1 MHITTKSD
9 VYHYKK
15 RCISLQSIVYVV
27 IKWYNESIENTD
39 RKISFSMLN
48 QNYSQR
54 SISMNII
61 PNNNDFN
68 EKKVVCT
75 LNDLEKRK
83 VVEHNSLIT
92 SMAKM
97 QKTALKMFELAVSC
111 IDTENPPK
119 DNIIYLSK
127 KELFAF
133 FDVSS
138 ASKHTRF
145 KEAIELMQKQAF
157 FQIKE
162 VKDKGYEMT
171 SIVPIPTVKWNSYN
185 DDVMIQF
192 NQFIMPYLI
201 DLKAEFTQYKI
212 SELKEL
218 NSKYSII
225 LYRWLSMN
233 YNQYEHYSAKGGR
246 RAEQVEAYR
255 NPSISVKEL
264 REITDTVNEYPRFDN
279 FERRVLKIALK
290 EINAHTSFNVS
301 YEKVKK
307 GRSIDSIVFHIEKK
321 RMADDNSYKL
331 EDKDYQSDKEEKSR
345 NEADLLK
352 QAMESKYTRLLIE
365 NFLLSP
371 LEMTDTALMAG
382 LQKNVYPLYDEL
394 KELRGLNGVKDH
406 LSYVSS
412 KQEAY
417 SKRNVAKYLKKAIE
431 QYLPTVK
438 RQELD
443 HE

>member
-1 MHITTKSD
+1 MSSIPEKQEN
-9 VYHYKK
+9 KK
-15 RCISLQSIVYVV
+15 QVL
-27 IKWYNESIENTD
+27 
-39 RKISFSMLN
+39 
-48 QNYSQR
+48 
-54 SISMNII
+54 
-61 PNNNDFN
+61 
-68 EKKVVCT
+68 T

-92 SMAKM
+92 SIAKM

-321 RMADDNSYKL
+321 RTADDNSYKL

>member
-1 MHITTKSD
+1 MS
-9 VYHYKK
+9 
-15 RCISLQSIVYVV
+15 
-27 IKWYNESIENTD
+27 
-39 RKISFSMLN
+39 
-48 QNYSQR
+48 
-54 SISMNII
+54 SISKNE
-61 PNNNDFN
+61 PNQ
-68 EKKVVCT
+68 KQVQT
-75 LNDLEKRK
+75 LNELSKRK

-92 SMAKM
+92 SIAKM
-97 QKTALKMFELAVSC
+97 DKTPLKMFELAVSC
-111 IDTENPPK
+111 INTEEPPK
-119 DNIIYLSK
+119 DHTVYLSK
-127 KELFAF
+127 EELFAF
-133 FDVSS
+133 FKVSDND
-138 ASKHTRF
+138 KHSRF
-145 KEAIELMQKQAF
+145 KQAVENMQKQAF

-162 VKDKGYEMT
+162 EVGKGFKFR
-171 SIVPIPTVKWNSYN
+171 SIVPIPYVEWTDYH
-185 DDVMIQF
+185 DDVKIEF
-192 NQFIMPYLI
+192 HREIMPYLI
-201 DLKAEFTQYKI
+201 NLKQNFTQHALSDI
-212 SELKEL
+212 AEL

-233 YNQYEHYSAKGGR
+233 YNQYEHYSYKGGR
-246 RAEQVEAYR
+246 REEQVEAYR
-255 NPSISVKEL
+255 NPSISIREL
-264 REITDTVNEYPRFDN
+264 RELTDTVDEYPRFDRL
-279 FERRVLKIALK
+279 EHRVLKEPIE
-290 EINAHTSFNVS
+290 EINENTSFNVT
-301 YEKVKK
+301 YDKIKK
-307 GRSIDSIVFHIEKK
+307 GRSIDSIVFHITKK
-321 RMADDNSYKL
+321 RRADDNSYKL

-406 LSYVSS
+406 LSYVAS

-438 RQELD
+438 LQDLEQPERAKVRGKGAS